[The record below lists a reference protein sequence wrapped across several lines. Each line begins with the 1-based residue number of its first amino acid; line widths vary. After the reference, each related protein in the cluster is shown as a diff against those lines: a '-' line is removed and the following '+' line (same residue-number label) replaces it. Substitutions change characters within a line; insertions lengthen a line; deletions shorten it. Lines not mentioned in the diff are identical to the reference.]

1 MINIVFRKSQKQ
13 PPEPMD
19 WVLQAVVFC
28 RQISKRCSQSICQH
42 MRNYDGFRFR
52 IDEKGTISIVIPLS
66 PHCLVCS
73 LQPLL
78 SEST

>member
-1 MINIVFRKSQKQ
+1 MINTVFRKFQKQ

-19 WVLQAVVFC
+19 WVLQAVVFG
-28 RQISKRCSQSICQH
+28 RQISRRCSQSIFQH